1 METNTELELAWRCV
15 VQTGTHLFLT
25 GKAGTGKTTFL
36 HQLKTTSPKRMVVL
50 APTGIAAINAGGV
63 TIHSF
68 FQLPFAPYIPGTEF
82 ATDTKYQFNKEKI
95 NIIRSL
101 DLLVIDEVSMVR
113 ADLLDSVDA
122 ILRRYR
128 RTTVPFGGVQLLL
141 IGDLHQLSPVIKEEE
156 RRLLEAYY
164 PSSYFFNSKALQKTA
179 YLTIE
184 LKQVYRQS
192 EKHFLDLLNQIRDN
206 KATSTTLEELNKRYI
221 PDFVPPAGEEY
232 IRLTTHNYQAQTIN
246 DQHLAKISSPAFSY
260 KAQVNGNF
268 PQHAYP
274 ADELLTIKE
283 GAQIMFIKND
293 VSFPKR
299 FYNGKI
305 GKVTHIDEHVI
316 EVQTNDDPEPFS
328 LQKAVW
334 TNAKYVLNKETNEIS
349 EDIEGTFEQYP
360 IRLAWAITIHKSQG
374 LTFDK
379 AIIDIASSFA
389 HGQTY
394 VALSRCRTLNGMVL
408 NSPISHRAIIKDAVI
423 HDFVQQSATDAPD
436 ESKIAVLERAYFSYL
451 VTEMVQ
457 FSDITKLLVRG
468 SYLFKESPL
477 IGMYPSIHEQLK
489 QSIEH
494 IQQDIEQVSSRF
506 LSVFFSMFRNTPD
519 YQDNA
524 ALQERIQS
532 AASYFLVQL
541 NTLVAPL
548 IAAIKVDVDNKE
560 TEKQV
565 NDLHAQL
572 SETLQI
578 HTACLSSCK
587 NNGFSVSAY
596 QKAKLEAA
604 IEHPSTKKRTAKASE
619 KQKVSINSGETEH
632 AQLYEHLRAWRL
644 QEASE
649 RKLPA
654 YAILHQKALLGIV
667 QHLPLS
673 PTELLQIPHLGKRT
687 VTKFGDA
694 LIEIVREFVQS
705 KENDKTN
712 S

>member
-1 METNTELELAWRCV
+1 M
-15 VQTGTHLFLT
+15 QTGTHLFLT

-221 PDFVPPAGEEY
+221 PNFVPPAGEEY
-232 IRLTTHNYQAQTIN
+232 IRLTTHNHQAQTIN

-274 ADELLTIKE
+274 ADELLIIKE

-436 ESKIAVLERAYFSYL
+436 ESKIAVLEREYFSYL

-587 NNGFSVSAY
+587 NNVFSVSAY

-604 IEHPSTKKRTAKASE
+604 IEHTSTKKRTAKASE

-644 QEASE
+644 QEALVAGAATP
-649 RKLPA
+649 RHRRA
-654 YAILHQKALLGIV
+654 VDGQGRVGRA
-667 QHLPLS
+667 
-673 PTELLQIPHLGKRT
+673 
-687 VTKFGDA
+687 
-694 LIEIVREFVQS
+694 QS
-705 KENDKTN
+705 RRRQATA
-712 S
+712 

>member
-221 PDFVPPAGEEY
+221 PDFIPPAGEEY
-232 IRLTTHNYQAQTIN
+232 IRLTTHNHQAQTIN

-436 ESKIAVLERAYFSYL
+436 ESKIAVLERAFFSYL

-604 IEHPSTKKRTAKASE
+604 IEHTSTKKTYC
-619 KQKVSINSGETEH
+619 QSI
-632 AQLYEHLRAWRL
+632 
-644 QEASE
+644 
-649 RKLPA
+649 
-654 YAILHQKALLGIV
+654 
-667 QHLPLS
+667 
-673 PTELLQIPHLGKRT
+673 
-687 VTKFGDA
+687 
-694 LIEIVREFVQS
+694 
-705 KENDKTN
+705 
-712 S
+712 

>member
-15 VQTGTHLFLT
+15 VQTGTLLFLT

-221 PDFVPPAGEEY
+221 PDFIPPAGEEY
-232 IRLTTHNYQAQTIN
+232 IRLTTHNHQAQTIN

-305 GKVTHIDEHVI
+305 GKVTHVDEHVI

-436 ESKIAVLERAYFSYL
+436 ESKIAVL
-451 VTEMVQ
+451 
-457 FSDITKLLVRG
+457 
-468 SYLFKESPL
+468 
-477 IGMYPSIHEQLK
+477 
-489 QSIEH
+489 
-494 IQQDIEQVSSRF
+494 
-506 LSVFFSMFRNTPD
+506 
-519 YQDNA
+519 
-524 ALQERIQS
+524 
-532 AASYFLVQL
+532 
-541 NTLVAPL
+541 
-548 IAAIKVDVDNKE
+548 
-560 TEKQV
+560 
-565 NDLHAQL
+565 
-572 SETLQI
+572 
-578 HTACLSSCK
+578 
-587 NNGFSVSAY
+587 
-596 QKAKLEAA
+596 
-604 IEHPSTKKRTAKASE
+604 
-619 KQKVSINSGETEH
+619 
-632 AQLYEHLRAWRL
+632 
-644 QEASE
+644 
-649 RKLPA
+649 
-654 YAILHQKALLGIV
+654 
-667 QHLPLS
+667 
-673 PTELLQIPHLGKRT
+673 
-687 VTKFGDA
+687 
-694 LIEIVREFVQS
+694 
-705 KENDKTN
+705 
-712 S
+712 

>member
-1 METNTELELAWRCV
+1 M
-15 VQTGTHLFLT
+15 
-25 GKAGTGKTTFL
+25 
-36 HQLKTTSPKRMVVL
+36 
-50 APTGIAAINAGGV
+50 
-63 TIHSF
+63 
-68 FQLPFAPYIPGTEF
+68 
-82 ATDTKYQFNKEKI
+82 
-95 NIIRSL
+95 
-101 DLLVIDEVSMVR
+101 
-113 ADLLDSVDA
+113 
-122 ILRRYR
+122 
-128 RTTVPFGGVQLLL
+128 
-141 IGDLHQLSPVIKEEE
+141 
-156 RRLLEAYY
+156 
-164 PSSYFFNSKALQKTA
+164 QKTA

-221 PDFVPPAGEEY
+221 PNFVPPAGEEY
-232 IRLTTHNYQAQTIN
+232 IRLTTHNHQAQTIN

-305 GKVTHIDEHVI
+305 GKVTHVDEHVI

-379 AIIDIASSFA
+379 AIIDVASSFA

-394 VALSRCRTLNGMVL
+394 VALSRCPTLNGMVL

-436 ESKIAVLERAYFSYL
+436 ESKIAVLEREYFSYL

-506 LSVFFSMFRNTPD
+506 LSVF
-519 YQDNA
+519 
-524 ALQERIQS
+524 
-532 AASYFLVQL
+532 
-541 NTLVAPL
+541 
-548 IAAIKVDVDNKE
+548 DVSQH
-560 TEKQV
+560 TR
-565 NDLHAQL
+565 L
-572 SETLQI
+572 SRQCSITRT
-578 HTACLSSCK
+578 HTVGS
-587 NNGFSVSAY
+587 
-596 QKAKLEAA
+596 KLFFG
-604 IEHPSTKKRTAKASE
+604 ST
-619 KQKVSINSGETEH
+619 
-632 AQLYEHLRAWRL
+632 
-644 QEASE
+644 
-649 RKLPA
+649 
-654 YAILHQKALLGIV
+654 
-667 QHLPLS
+667 QHIGS
-673 PTELLQIPHLGKRT
+673 TT
-687 VTKFGDA
+687 YCC
-694 LIEIVREFVQS
+694 
-705 KENDKTN
+705 DK
-712 S
+712 SRCR

>member
-1 METNTELELAWRCV
+1 
-15 VQTGTHLFLT
+15 
-25 GKAGTGKTTFL
+25 
-36 HQLKTTSPKRMVVL
+36 MVVL

-122 ILRRYR
+122 VLRRYR
-128 RTTVPFGGVQLLL
+128 RSTVPFGGVQLLL

-164 PSSYFFNSKALQKTA
+164 PSSYFFNSKALQQTS

-192 EKHFLDLLNQIRDN
+192 EEHFLHLLNQIRDN
-206 KATSTTLEELNKRYI
+206 KATATTLEELNKRYI
-221 PDFVPPAGEEY
+221 PNFVPPADEEY
-232 IRLTTHNYQAQTIN
+232 IRLTTHNHQAQTIN

-274 ADELLTIKE
+274 ADETLTIKE

-299 FYNGKI
+299 FFNGKI
-305 GKVTHIDEHVI
+305 GKVIRVNEHTID
-316 EVQTNDDPEPFS
+316 VQTNDDPEPFS

-408 NSPISHRAIIKDAVI
+408 NSPISHRAIIKDTVI
-423 HDFVQQSATDAPD
+423 HDFVQQSATEAPD
-436 ESKIAVLERAYFSYL
+436 ENKIARLERDYFSFL

-457 FSDITKLLVRG
+457 FSGITKLLNRCN
-468 SYLFKESPL
+468 YIFKESPL
-477 IGMYPSIHEQLK
+477 IGLYPTAHQQIK
-489 QSIEH
+489 QSIEQV
-494 IQQDIEQVSSRF
+494 QQDIEQVSSRF
-506 LSVFFSMFRNTPD
+506 LAVFISMFRSTPN

-532 AASYFLVQL
+532 AATYFLAQL
-541 NTLVAPL
+541 TSLVEP
-548 IAAIKVDVDNKE
+548 IISVIEVDVDNKE
-560 TEKQV
+560 TEKQL
-565 NDLHAQL
+565 NDLRSQL
-572 SETLQI
+572 SATLLI
-578 HTACLSSCK
+578 HTACLGSCK
-587 NNGFSVSAY
+587 ENGFSVSAY

-604 IEHPSTKKRTAKASE
+604 IEQTSTKKRKTKASE
-619 KQKVSINSGETEH
+619 KQLVTMNSGETEH
-632 AQLYEHLRAWRL
+632 AQLYEHLRAWRM
-644 QEASE
+644 QEATE

-667 QHLPLS
+667 QHLPQS
-673 PTELLQIPHLGKRT
+673 PAELLQIPHLGKRT

-694 LIEIVREFVQS
+694 LIEIVSEFVQS
-705 KENDKTN
+705 KK
-712 S
+712 

>member
-221 PDFVPPAGEEY
+221 PNFVPPAGEEY
-232 IRLTTHNYQAQTIN
+232 IRLTTHNHQAQTIN

-436 ESKIAVLERAYFSYL
+436 ESKIAVLEREYFSYL

-604 IEHPSTKKRTAKASE
+604 IEHTSTKKRTAKASE

-632 AQLYEHLRAWRL
+632 AQLYEH
-644 QEASE
+644 
-649 RKLPA
+649 
-654 YAILHQKALLGIV
+654 
-667 QHLPLS
+667 
-673 PTELLQIPHLGKRT
+673 
-687 VTKFGDA
+687 
-694 LIEIVREFVQS
+694 
-705 KENDKTN
+705 
-712 S
+712 

>member
-221 PDFVPPAGEEY
+221 PNFIPPAGEEY
-232 IRLTTHNYQAQTIN
+232 IRLTTHNHQAQTIN

-436 ESKIAVLERAYFSYL
+436 ESKIAVLERAFFSYL

-604 IEHPSTKKRTAKASE
+604 IEHTSTKKTYC
-619 KQKVSINSGETEH
+619 QSI
-632 AQLYEHLRAWRL
+632 
-644 QEASE
+644 
-649 RKLPA
+649 
-654 YAILHQKALLGIV
+654 
-667 QHLPLS
+667 
-673 PTELLQIPHLGKRT
+673 
-687 VTKFGDA
+687 
-694 LIEIVREFVQS
+694 
-705 KENDKTN
+705 
-712 S
+712 

>member
-221 PDFVPPAGEEY
+221 PNFVPPAGEEY
-232 IRLTTHNYQAQTIN
+232 IRLTTHNHQAQTIN

-604 IEHPSTKKRTAKASE
+604 IEHTSTKKTYC
-619 KQKVSINSGETEH
+619 QSI
-632 AQLYEHLRAWRL
+632 
-644 QEASE
+644 
-649 RKLPA
+649 
-654 YAILHQKALLGIV
+654 
-667 QHLPLS
+667 
-673 PTELLQIPHLGKRT
+673 
-687 VTKFGDA
+687 
-694 LIEIVREFVQS
+694 
-705 KENDKTN
+705 
-712 S
+712 

>member
-221 PDFVPPAGEEY
+221 PDFIPPAGEEY
-232 IRLTTHNYQAQTIN
+232 IRLTTHNHQAQTIN

-604 IEHPSTKKRTAKASE
+604 IEHTSTKKTYC
-619 KQKVSINSGETEH
+619 QSI
-632 AQLYEHLRAWRL
+632 
-644 QEASE
+644 
-649 RKLPA
+649 
-654 YAILHQKALLGIV
+654 
-667 QHLPLS
+667 
-673 PTELLQIPHLGKRT
+673 
-687 VTKFGDA
+687 
-694 LIEIVREFVQS
+694 
-705 KENDKTN
+705 
-712 S
+712 

>member
-221 PDFVPPAGEEY
+221 PNFVPPAGEEY
-232 IRLTTHNYQAQTIN
+232 IRLTTHNHQAQTIN

-457 FSDITKLLVRG
+457 FSDITKLLVRA

-604 IEHPSTKKRTAKASE
+604 IEHTSTKKTYC
-619 KQKVSINSGETEH
+619 QSI
-632 AQLYEHLRAWRL
+632 
-644 QEASE
+644 
-649 RKLPA
+649 
-654 YAILHQKALLGIV
+654 
-667 QHLPLS
+667 
-673 PTELLQIPHLGKRT
+673 
-687 VTKFGDA
+687 
-694 LIEIVREFVQS
+694 
-705 KENDKTN
+705 
-712 S
+712 